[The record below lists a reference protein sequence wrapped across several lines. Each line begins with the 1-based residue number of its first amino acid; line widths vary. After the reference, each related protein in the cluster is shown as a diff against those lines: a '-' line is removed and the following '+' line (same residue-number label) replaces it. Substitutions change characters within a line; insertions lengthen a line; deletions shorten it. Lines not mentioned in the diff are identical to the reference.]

1 MGKAQNDP
9 CIMNIWVHDGSKD
22 MPVQRKKY
30 REILAAS
37 LDEIM
42 EEKLDG
48 VKNCFEA
55 KLFGIGLESYTV
67 GSHDFYTAYCA
78 TRKQM
83 YTLDTGH
90 YEQTE
95 NVSDFVS
102 TLLMYVPE
110 LMLHVSR
117 PVRWDS
123 DHVTIMNDQTL
134 DLFKELVRCDALDRA
149 HVGLDYFDASINRIG
164 AYIIGSR
171 ATQKCILQALLEP
184 KAKLREYE
192 DNGQYFERLALMEEA
207 KSMPFGAVFDY
218 FNLKNNVPVGE
229 EYIQC
234 IQQYEKDVTQQEIIK
249 SFPTTM
255 ANSGSLKSTIAVSL
269 TNYLDAGAIVA
280 GASGLTLWQNYLGL
294 SEVHLGWLN
303 FISANCLGAAIGA
316 IIGGFLADKYGRK
329 FIFTYNLLVYMTGV
343 LLIMLSMNFPMLL
356 AGFLVTGVS
365 VGVGVPA
372 SWTYISESS
381 EVNNR
386 GRNIC
391 ISQMSWGVG
400 PMMILLLGMFF
411 APGGYFFDFVEAVA
425 YIFSDAHLP
434 CDKETVNVFSSRIVF
449 FSLFVV
455 AFIAWNLQRQLQES
469 AEFTAQKADEK
480 KNGLMDN
487 IKVLFQNKVAV
498 KTVCFLAGIYLT
510 WNLVASVMGFFQPH
524 IYETAG
530 GVSNETANWMN
541 FIQWAI
547 IVGITFVTSKLIDKT
562 SHKAIYVFGLLVAIS
577 AWLII
582 VTIGV
587 NGPVGL
593 WSFAILWGIQGG
605 TSVQIFYA
613 LWGSE
618 LFPAKFRA
626 GAQGLMFF
634 IVRGLSAVWGLVF
647 TVIYGENG
655 EGFTIAAWC
664 MIILLAI
671 SLIVGFIGAPNTRCR
686 ALEDIT
692 KERYGESY

>member
-1 MGKAQNDP
+1 
-9 CIMNIWVHDGSKD
+9 
-22 MPVQRKKY
+22 
-30 REILAAS
+30 
-37 LDEIM
+37 
-42 EEKLDG
+42 
-48 VKNCFEA
+48 
-55 KLFGIGLESYTV
+55 
-67 GSHDFYTAYCA
+67 
-78 TRKQM
+78 
-83 YTLDTGH
+83 
-90 YEQTE
+90 
-95 NVSDFVS
+95 
-102 TLLMYVPE
+102 
-110 LMLHVSR
+110 
-117 PVRWDS
+117 
-123 DHVTIMNDQTL
+123 
-134 DLFKELVRCDALDRA
+134 
-149 HVGLDYFDASINRIG
+149 
-164 AYIIGSR
+164 
-171 ATQKCILQALLEP
+171 
-184 KAKLREYE
+184 
-192 DNGQYFERLALMEEA
+192 
-207 KSMPFGAVFDY
+207 
-218 FNLKNNVPVGE
+218 
-229 EYIQC
+229 
-234 IQQYEKDVTQQEIIK
+234 
-249 SFPTTM
+249 M
-255 ANSGSLKSTIAVSL
+255 ANNGSLKSTIAVSL

-303 FISANCLGAAIGA
+303 FISANCLGAAVGA

-356 AGFLVTGVS
+356 AGFLVTGIS

-391 ISQMSWGVG
+391 ISQMSWGIG

-411 APGGYFFDFVEAVA
+411 APGGYFFGFVESVA
-425 YIFSDAHLP
+425 HFFGGGDMPVDA
-434 CDKETVNVFSSRIVF
+434 VNVFSSRIVF

-469 AEFTAQKADEK
+469 AEFTAQKAEEK
-480 KNGLMDN
+480 KTGLLDN
-487 IKVLFQNKVAV
+487 IKVLFQNKIAV

-530 GVSNETANWMN
+530 GVTNEQANWMN

-547 IVGITFVTSKLIDKT
+547 IVGVTFITSKLIDKT
-562 SHKAIYVFGLLVAIS
+562 SHKAIYTFGLLVAIS

-634 IVRGLSAVWGLVF
+634 IVRGLSAVWGLIF
-647 TVIYGENG
+647 TYIYGDNG
-655 EGFTIAAWC
+655 EGFTIAAFC
-664 MIILLAI
+664 MIVLLVI
-671 SLIVGFIGAPNTRCR
+671 SLIVGFIGAPVTRGR
-686 ALEDIT
+686 TLEDIT
-692 KERYGESY
+692 KERYGDNY